1 MTKPLND
8 EVKNLRDISLLYVN
22 IPFCKSRCHF
32 CCFCRTFGRDLLS
45 LKKLK
50 SSYIKAVKYELAVK
64 SFYYT
69 VKHSVNLK
77 AINFGGGTPTLLAAD
92 ELGDLLSS
100 IVELFGQKIE
110 DIKDISIE
118 ATPDSLTLSKL
129 KQLRCAGF
137 NRISIGAQT
146 FEKRILNKLNRSHSI
161 EDFYN
166 AYDRARLAG
175 FKNINIDLL
184 YGIPTQTFEDLKND
198 LETIVK
204 IDPEHISPSPLMAVK
219 SVLFEPAD
227 KKKSKAVMKENK
239 WAGYVHEFLED
250 KGYRNYFHK
259 YFSKIGR
266 ESITELVY
274 FYDIP
279 YIGIGPGATSWFG
292 DNPSDIKSYIDK
304 PVSGEIFTKN
314 TPYNPLRVIFSML
327 LFPEGI
333 YIPYFNERYA
343 CDLEELVGN
352 PRLGLDFFTK
362 FGDCSQETIKE
373 VRTRQKELVMTIKKW
388 KAKGAIEKKGDYLR
402 ITPSA
407 RFSKEM
413 WGLYMTSI

>member
-1 MTKPLND
+1 MNRPLND

-22 IPFCKSRCHF
+22 IPFCKTRCHF
-32 CCFCRTFGRDLLS
+32 CCFSRAFGRDLLS

-50 SSYIKAVKYELAVK
+50 SSYIKALKHELAVK
-64 SFYYT
+64 SFYFT
-69 VKHSVNLK
+69 TKHSVNLK
-77 AINFGGGTPTLLAAD
+77 AVNFGGGTPTLLAAE
-92 ELGDLLSS
+92 ELGELLSS
-100 IVELFGQKIE
+100 IVEFFGQKIE
-110 DIKDISIE
+110 DIRDISIE

-129 KQLRCAGF
+129 KHLRCAGF

-146 FEKRILNKLNRSHSI
+146 FEERILKKLNRAHSV
-161 EDFYN
+161 EELYN
-166 AYDRARLAG
+166 AYDQARLAG

-184 YGIPTQTFEDLKND
+184 YGIPSQTLKDLKND
-198 LETIVK
+198 LEKAVS

-219 SVLFEPAD
+219 SVLFDPIYKE
-227 KKKSKAVMKENK
+227 KSKAVMKERR
-239 WAGYVHEFLED
+239 WASYVHEFLEER
-250 KGYRNYFHK
+250 GYRNYFHK

-279 YIGIGPGATSWFG
+279 YIGIGAGATSWLG
-292 DNPSDIKSYIDK
+292 GNPSDIKSYIAK
-304 PVSGEIFTKN
+304 PVSGTIFTKN
-314 TPYNPLRVIFSML
+314 SPYNPFRVIFTML

-343 CDLEELVGN
+343 CDLEDLVSN
-352 PRLGLDFFTK
+352 PRLGIDFFTK
-362 FGDCSQETIKE
+362 FGNCSQETINEIRKW
-373 VRTRQKELVMTIKKW
+373 QKEMVMTMKRW
-388 KAKGAIEKKGDYLR
+388 KEKGAIEKQGDYLR

-413 WGLYMTSI
+413 WGLYMSSI

>member
-1 MTKPLND
+1 MNRPLND

-32 CCFCRTFGRDLLS
+32 CCFCRTFGHELLS
-45 LKKLK
+45 LQKLK

-69 VKHSVNLK
+69 TKHRVNLK
-77 AINFGGGTPTLLAAD
+77 AINFGGGTPTLLTAD
-92 ELGDLLSS
+92 ELSDLLSS
-100 IVELFGQKIE
+100 IAELFGQKIE

-129 KQLRCAGF
+129 KQLRHAGF

-146 FEKRILNKLNRSHSI
+146 FQEQILNKLNRSHSV
-161 EDFYN
+161 DVFYK
-166 AYDRARLAG
+166 AYDWARLAG
-175 FKNINIDLL
+175 FNNINIDLL

-198 LETIVK
+198 LETIVR
-204 IDPEHISPSPLMAVK
+204 IDPEHISPSPLMEVK
-219 SVLFEPAD
+219 SVLFEPAYQ
-227 KKKSKAVMKENK
+227 KKSKALMKENI
-239 WAGYVHEFLED
+239 WAKYVHEFLE
-250 KGYRNYFHK
+250 KRGYRNYFHK

-292 DNPSDIKSYIDK
+292 ENPSDVKSYIEK

-333 YIPYFNERYA
+333 YIPYFNERYS
-343 CDLEELVGN
+343 CDLEELIEN
-352 PRLGLDFFTK
+352 PKLKPDFFTK
-362 FGDCSQETIKE
+362 FGNCSQETINE
-373 VRTRQKELVMTIKKW
+373 VKKRQKELVMTIKKW
-388 KAKGAIEKKGDYLR
+388 KEKGAIEKKGDYLH